1 MSDNFT
7 HLRRAAEMFF
17 AVEGKRCRVYGS
29 KAARWW
35 AVEGVE
41 IRLKKAKRKCGY
53 GFGCVRLYIKFKE
66 DLKMKYYTVEIQNIR
81 FGDIRR
87 VTIKA
92 NSAEEA
98 YDEAIV
104 FCGERII
111 AVWRL

>member
-1 MSDNFT
+1 
-7 HLRRAAEMFF
+7 

-35 AVEGVE
+35 AVEGAE
-41 IRLKKAKRKCGY
+41 MRPKRQNETADAVKS
-53 GFGCVRLYIKFKE
+53 CVRLYIKFKE

-87 VTIKA
+87 VTVKA
-92 NSAEEA
+92 SSAEEA
-98 YDEAIV
+98 YDDAVV